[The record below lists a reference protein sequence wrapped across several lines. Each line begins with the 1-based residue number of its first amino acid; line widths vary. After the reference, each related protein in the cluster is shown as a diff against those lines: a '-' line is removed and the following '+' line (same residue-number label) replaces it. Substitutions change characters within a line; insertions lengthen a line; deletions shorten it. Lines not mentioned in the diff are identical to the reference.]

1 MNKIF
6 LFWGERGG
14 RESDISKAN
23 ISKALNLRN
32 SKPEFY
38 YLYRKRDVNFTD
50 I

>member
-23 ISKALNLRN
+23 ISKALNPRN
-32 SKPEFY
+32 SKPDFRY
-38 YLYRKRDVNFTD
+38 K
-50 I
+50 